1 VTGSGFAERS
11 GFARMRSR
19 MFGKNLNPA
28 LNAVV
33 GGWNLS
39 PIFSYHGGFPLT
51 IAGNDFS
58 GTNSFGS
65 RANCSGPPSYVKE
78 FQSGAGLQWFSDAP
92 YSNPVINT
100 FGDCG
105 VSTVR
110 GPGLNR
116 WDLSV
121 QRMRLRG
128 PGRCNAVSFG
138 FGRPQRSVST
148 RWRFSDRFSV
158 LADSPLQQ
166 EAPVAGAS
174 YRAVR

>member
-1 VTGSGFAERS
+1 
-11 GFARMRSR
+11 

-65 RANCSGPPSYVKE
+65 RANCSGPPSYVKQ

-116 WDLSV
+116 WDLGVQKECACVAQAGATLFLLDLGGPNDPFPRDGDSV
-121 QRMRLRG
+121 
-128 PGRCNAVSFG
+128 
-138 FGRPQRSVST
+138 T
-148 RWRFSDRFSV
+148 
-158 LADSPLQQ
+158 DSPCWLIARFNRRPLWQGPPIGQ
-166 EAPVAGAS
+166 CGEDYAVAAAAGWNGS
-174 YRAVR
+174 S